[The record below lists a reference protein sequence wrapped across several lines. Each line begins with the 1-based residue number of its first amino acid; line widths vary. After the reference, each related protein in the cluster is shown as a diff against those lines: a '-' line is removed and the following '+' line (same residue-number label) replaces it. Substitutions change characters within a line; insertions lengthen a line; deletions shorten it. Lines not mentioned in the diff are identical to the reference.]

1 MKKKQ
6 VGLTTLAATLMI
18 SGMTLTQV
26 NAKDELKV
34 TMPVINPIPKTVN
47 TLGNGMEI
55 SSFVNL
61 IGADVAD
68 QDAVEELKRF
78 LKENNIIIN
87 ETNNENDTTIMLGEA
102 EDNVA
107 EINDMASTLKLPDA
121 KEQKEEGYVLAAN
134 DNQIMIEGADESGT
148 YYGVKTLK
156 AMLQKKDGK
165 NVLPEASIIDEP
177 DMEERGIVEGFYG
190 TPWSHEDRL
199 NQLKFYG
206 EQKLNLYIYAPKD
219 DPYHRNQWRDPYP
232 PEEMARMQELI
243 NTAKANKVDFVFA
256 ISPGIDIRF
265 DGKEGEEDIQA
276 LIDKAQS
283 MYDMG
288 VRSFA
293 IYFDDI
299 ADRSGDKQANVL
311 NQFNERFIKTHEDVK
326 PLITVPTEYFYS
338 GMMQNGNKSPYTAA
352 FSENLDKDIQV
363 MWTGN
368 EVVSQ
373 GVSTEDA
380 KNAYNVFERKMA
392 LFWNYPVNDYNTK
405 KLALGPIYGLSSEVE
420 DTISTL
426 AMNPMEFAETSKIS
440 IYTGADYSWNLKA
453 YDPETSFKNA
463 VNELYGEN
471 AEDFYY
477 FANHTTRVDNGR
489 PDAPE
494 MQALVD
500 TYFTKVLSGK
510 DVSFERTA
518 LIGEFEKM
526 EEVSKRLKTNL
537 PKEVL
542 EETSKQLDA
551 FATNAKYAKEAMEM
565 MDAILSNDVVSWWEL
580 KQSSLEHQ
588 DAMLNAN
595 AQVSNVVKNF
605 IAQAHEAGNKLYDN
619 TIPKDRKE
627 VIDYKGSASME
638 AQQYSEWWY
647 TAKPYEASNFAID
660 NTDKA
665 YMSKDNVEKD
675 SYVQIDLGKEMDV
688 YSIYLLQ
695 GRTETDKTVSGKFS
709 YSIDGQNWIE
719 LGKEVSDYETILTN
733 LNIKAQYIRFTASK
747 AEDFQWFVRDFK
759 VNKDISNEIASSSIE
774 GYTGEVVRKIE
785 ESSDGTAPVVLAHYN
800 DKIEVKA
807 GDTFTLS
814 LRDFKYIKDVKA
826 DFGVKGVVEFTRND
840 VDWVMATQ
848 DQLASHPIATRVRF
862 RATENGMI
870 KNATLKVTNEE
881 RNPGTYTSNYTFRDG
896 YGLDRINN
904 FDIASNA
911 VSVTTE
917 AGQYLQLDLG
927 RVTHVRDLKLI
938 FNESYSG
945 DRPTDVTLSY
955 SIDGEE
961 WINLPYNIY
970 SWYNEFTNVNVDA
983 RYLKYTVNQ
992 TRGGTWTRIG
1002 EFSVNT
1008 SAPETVWEAS
1018 VNGKQPTNRVTNMND
1033 YDLSTNYSPVSNIKA
1048 GDTIVYHFNK
1058 DRDLKRLH
1066 VLQSSK
1072 NITEAKVIAR
1082 TVDRK
1087 EIVLG
1092 TLDKGYTILDMPKQ
1106 VDVESIKIEF
1116 TKDFTV
1122 DENNPVEIYEVTPEF
1137 YTLDEIKEQAKAL
1150 IKEAKELLKTPTN
1163 KKDVKEVLESA
1174 ISSLEALVDSS
1185 TDRHEITNGINELKA
1200 AMEYYKSG
1208 NSGEDNGNNNGD
1220 NGAIK
1225 PDSPDTGESTN
1236 TTLFATML
1244 MASAAM
1250 LTFLKRKKRED

>member
-1 MKKKQ
+1 MNEYKLYKKIAFYFC
-6 VGLTTLAATLMI
+6 LAGILIYVFFSYLIYKSNYEMI
-18 SGMTLTQV
+18 SQSSTQV
-26 NAKDELKV
+26 LNQIENNVKKSKSIIENKKITFQNNYLNRVKAIDFILSSKSDFRTIQSLKQIKQLMNIKYIHIIDNDGQIV
-34 TMPVINPIPKTVN
+34 LSSEDDIVQNIMSMQNIFQQWIQDDQENYIL
-47 TLGNGMEI
+47 LGNESPCDEDLIAIKSKISQYSFILIGIDQKIYQEMIERYSIQTLISNSSIEKLISEYVIDLSNCQIIATSSKKLLYSYISLENLEKIIDSNNGKIVHLNDYRYVKTKQYDNYLLVATTHFSAILYTFKEKVIFLFFITLLLFALIYILKNYFKKNIVEEI
-55 SSFVNL
+55 SFM
-61 IGADVAD
+61 
-68 QDAVEELKRF
+68 K
-78 LKENNIIIN
+78 
-87 ETNNENDTTIMLGEA
+87 TNVD
-102 EDNVA
+102 
-107 EINDMASTLKLPDA
+107 KL
-121 KEQKEEGYVLAAN
+121 V
-134 DNQIMIEGADESGT
+134 
-148 YYGVKTLK
+148 
-156 AMLQKKDGK
+156 
-165 NVLPEASIIDEP
+165 
-177 DMEERGIVEGFYG
+177 
-190 TPWSHEDRL
+190 
-199 NQLKFYG
+199 
-206 EQKLNLYIYAPKD
+206 
-219 DPYHRNQWRDPYP
+219 
-232 PEEMARMQELI
+232 
-243 NTAKANKVDFVFA
+243 
-256 ISPGIDIRF
+256 
-265 DGKEGEEDIQA
+265 
-276 LIDKAQS
+276 
-283 MYDMG
+283 
-288 VRSFA
+288 
-293 IYFDDI
+293 
-299 ADRSGDKQANVL
+299 SGDKDVEFFVQNNEKFAKL
-311 NQFNERFIKTHEDVK
+311 NQSLNDLKRSYGYKANRMSKIIEFTGVDFAMFECLYAIDTNLFSKNIPILLGLDQNKWLELKTEPKKFENYILELEKQMNDEHLIELNGRYLSIYSYQWEDEFFGV
-326 PLITVPTEYFYS
+326 IMDCT
-338 GMMQNGNKSPYTAA
+338 
-352 FSENLDKDIQV
+352 KDIH
-363 MWTGN
+363 
-368 EVVSQ
+368 
-373 GVSTEDA
+373 
-380 KNAYNVFERKMA
+380 KN
-392 LFWNYPVNDYNTK
+392 
-405 KLALGPIYGLSSEVE
+405 
-420 DTISTL
+420 TIL
-426 AMNPMEFAETSKIS
+426 QNRLEQIETSSQI
-440 IYTGADYSWNLKA
+440 
-453 YDPETSFKNA
+453 
-463 VNELYGEN
+463 
-471 AEDFYY
+471 
-477 FANHTTRVDNGR
+477 
-489 PDAPE
+489 
-494 MQALVD
+494 
-500 TYFTKVLSGK
+500 
-510 DVSFERTA
+510 
-518 LIGEFEKM
+518 
-526 EEVSKRLKTNL
+526 
-537 PKEVL
+537 
-542 EETSKQLDA
+542 DA

-605 IAQAHEAGNKLYDN
+605 IAKAHEAGNKLYDN

-774 GYTGEVVRKIE
+774 GYTGEVVREIE

-800 DKIEVKA
+800 DEIEVKA

-826 DFGVKGVVEFTRND
+826 DFGVNGVVEFTRND

-862 RATENGMI
+862 RATENGTI

-955 SIDGEE
+955 SVDGEE

-970 SWYNEFTNVNVDA
+970 SWYNEFTNINVDA

-1072 NITEAKVIAR
+1072 NITGAKVIAR

-1116 TKDFTV
+1116 TKDFAV

-1137 YTLDEIKEQAKAL
+1137 YTLDEIKEQGKAL

-1163 KKDVKEVLESA
+1163 TKDGKEVLESA
-1174 ISSLEALVDSS
+1174 ISSLEALVNSS
-1185 TDRHEITNGINELKA
+1185 TDRHEIAKGINELKA